1 MRKLTTAI
9 AALVTAGTLILL
21 PVFSL
26 PVNGQGISR
35 DRKSGLAGETS
46 AGTDEGLWFV
56 SHTAIPEDR
65 TSLVLSPDTPMD
77 ARQSFSL
84 DFDVKFRM
92 EEHCFGYVARII
104 VNDTLNI
111 DLLSNMNADRSRLVL
126 VAGDRRLMDLDTV
139 DFHRGG
145 VASKDGWS

>member
-1 MRKLTTAI
+1 MKKLATATM
-9 AALVTAGTLILL
+9 ALVTAGTMILL
-21 PVFSL
+21 SVFSCTL
-26 PVNGQGISR
+26 PMDGSGISG
-35 DRKSGLAGETS
+35 DRKSGLTVETPAG
-46 AGTDEGLWFV
+46 ADEGLWFV

-65 TSLVLSPDTPMD
+65 TGLVLSPESPMK
-77 ARQSFSL
+77 ARRSFSL

-145 VASKDGWS
+145 